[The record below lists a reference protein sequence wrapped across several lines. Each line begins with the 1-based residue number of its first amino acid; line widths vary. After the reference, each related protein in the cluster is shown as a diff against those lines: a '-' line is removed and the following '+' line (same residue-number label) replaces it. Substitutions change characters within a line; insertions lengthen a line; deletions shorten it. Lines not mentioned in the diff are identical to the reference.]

1 VPFSSAISSLSAR
14 DAAVNTRFVETFL
27 TLARLGSFRATATAM
42 HATPAAISLRIKTL
56 EAELGV
62 ELIERSATEFQLTP
76 DGERLLTHARSVVQA
91 TRSLQLAAQDDAQI
105 ATRLRLGVIETV
117 VHSWLPDYVRMLN
130 DEHSGIV
137 VDLSVDV
144 SAVLAPRLRAGELD
158 LVLQVEGDGDPSVI
172 STALAS
178 YPVRWIAR
186 RDLIPASR
194 TKHVQTVLRKPV
206 LTFGRGTAPQIAVE
220 GIVSAL
226 ARRAGVPL
234 EETNVTC
241 MPSVAVIVQLLRD
254 GYGVAAVPAL
264 FVEPLLQSGE
274 LGELQVR
281 PLPPPI
287 VVAMCYRDDA
297 AVGVLAA
304 ARVAR
309 NACDAYANT
318 MGRQLIQRR

>member
-1 VPFSSAISSLSAR
+1 
-14 DAAVNTRFVETFL
+14 
-27 TLARLGSFRATATAM
+27 
-42 HATPAAISLRIKTL
+42 
-56 EAELGV
+56 
-62 ELIERSATEFQLTP
+62 
-76 DGERLLTHARSVVQA
+76 
-91 TRSLQLAAQDDAQI
+91 
-105 ATRLRLGVIETV
+105 
-117 VHSWLPDYVRMLN
+117 
-130 DEHSGIV
+130 
-137 VDLSVDV
+137 V

-158 LVLQVEGDGDPSVI
+158 LVLQVESDGDPTVV

-194 TKHVQTVLRKPV
+194 AKHVQTVLHKPV
-206 LTFGRGTAPQIAVE
+206 LTFGRGTAPQMAVE
-220 GIVSAL
+220 GIVSEL

-234 EETNVTC
+234 EQTNVTC

-304 ARVAR
+304 ARVAHD
-309 NACDAYANT
+309 ACDAYAQT